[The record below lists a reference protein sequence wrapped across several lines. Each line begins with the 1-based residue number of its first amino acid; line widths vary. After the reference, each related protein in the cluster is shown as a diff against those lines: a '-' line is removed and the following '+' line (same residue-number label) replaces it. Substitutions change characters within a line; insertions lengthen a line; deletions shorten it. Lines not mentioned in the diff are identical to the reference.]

1 VDRQDGRR
9 RLRRLREGR
18 GWSWTDEA
26 RAIQSMA
33 RCLGVS
39 RLAHTTLASIRRTI
53 ARWESTSAATVPDD
67 RYQWVLAHLFAIR
80 DERID
85 LGPGSELARLLLAL
99 QAFGVAPERM
109 AEIHDVV
116 IAWAERQGR
125 PALTMMSDRHLDDAE
140 AVAEYRLTLAALSRR
155 ADITPFL
162 QTHLSLAPL
171 LEALQCAGTADSSP
185 AVLTLA
191 AQGFALAGR
200 LAFELRDDE
209 TARAHY
215 RTAMARA
222 DRLSDG
228 WLSAAVRTSY
238 AMVTMHHSGELDDAE
253 RLAHQAVRA
262 AMKGSSDVARA
273 RALSVQA
280 EIAARRGLVRPV
292 GAALDLAQAHME
304 RPQPDDPG
312 GSGLDPARLAGFVGL
327 CRLLTC
333 HGDAVSHLERA
344 SAGVPATANPVQR
357 AIILADLALGYVRQK
372 SPEPEASVRQLHE
385 CADLV
390 ARTRGRVG
398 MQRIRQ
404 VRRQLRPWDGT
415 PFLNELDDHMYTALL
430 G

>member
-1 VDRQDGRR
+1 
-9 RLRRLREGR
+9 
-18 GWSWTDEA
+18 
-26 RAIQSMA
+26 
-33 RCLGVS
+33 
-39 RLAHTTLASIRRTI
+39 
-53 ARWESTSAATVPDD
+53 
-67 RYQWVLAHLFAIR
+67 
-80 DERID
+80 
-85 LGPGSELARLLLAL
+85 
-99 QAFGVAPERM
+99 
-109 AEIHDVV
+109 
-116 IAWAERQGR
+116 
-125 PALTMMSDRHLDDAE
+125 
-140 AVAEYRLTLAALSRR
+140 
-155 ADITPFL
+155 
-162 QTHLSLAPL
+162 
-171 LEALQCAGTADSSP
+171 
-185 AVLTLA
+185 LA

-238 AMVTMHHSGELDDAE
+238 AMVTMHRSGELDDAE